1 MGRRGGSLNSNVSVF
16 NTKSKKRAAGNGIGN
31 RNFSITF
38 KVSR

>member
-16 NTKSKKRAAGNGIGN
+16 NTKSKKRVAVNGLGN